1 MSKNEGKKNN
11 ITITMSKNQLTF
23 LEKFS
28 QKNKP
33 LESCDILVENLDN
46 YQYKVIDIIQMENSD
61 KSEIRFSINEEKL
74 FALYKEIESMNLSIV
89 GIFHSHPSIPFP
101 SKTDIQYMQ
110 INPVPWIITS
120 TINGDTKCFIFD
132 EKEEILKIDLLVMD

>member
-1 MSKNEGKKNN
+1 MSHKEAKKKD
-11 ITITMSKNQLTF
+11 ITITMSKNQLIF

-33 LESCDILVENLDN
+33 LESCAILVGNLN
-46 YQYKVIDIIQMENSD
+46 NNQYKVIDIIQMENYD

-74 FALYKEIESMNLSIV
+74 FGLYKEIESMNLSIV

-120 TINGDTKCFIFD
+120 TITGDTKCFLHD
-132 EKEEILKIDLLVMD
+132 EKEGIMKIDLLVMD